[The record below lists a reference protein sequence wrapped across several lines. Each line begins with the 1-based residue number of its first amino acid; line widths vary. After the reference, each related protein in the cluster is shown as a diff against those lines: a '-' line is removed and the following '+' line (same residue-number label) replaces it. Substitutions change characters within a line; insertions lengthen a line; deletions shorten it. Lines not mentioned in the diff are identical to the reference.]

1 MANALTWITF
11 ILCIITFVRMF
22 TYKRDGSHFHRGVS
36 VAATLLMFASAAGAV
51 SIGLGDFKV
60 QPAAWPMIVMHAILV
75 VGLLHTK
82 GNLAPIIRG
91 TM

>member
-11 ILCIITFVRMF
+11 TLCIITFVRMF
-22 TYKRDGSHFHRGVS
+22 TYKREGASFHRGVS
-36 VAATLLMFASAAGAV
+36 IAATAVMMASATAAIEIAMGKFV
-51 SIGLGDFKV
+51 V
-60 QPAAWPMIVMHAILV
+60 QPVAWPMIVMQAVLV

-91 TM
+91 NF